1 MKYHLNTAGGL
12 GPGGAGGGGRGWIT
26 VSAVTLVLHSLSSAA
41 VVQISQRKM
50 IFFFFKSVLLYSQN
64 EPRHKQKH
72 ISQDAVLKKKTEC
85 SLCTFKKQRKTIN

>member
-12 GPGGAGGGGRGWIT
+12 GWVVVGGGII

-50 IFFFFKSVLLYSQN
+50 IFRAS
-64 EPRHKQKH
+64 
-72 ISQDAVLKKKTEC
+72 
-85 SLCTFKKQRKTIN
+85 